1 MNPCVH
7 SFSVTACVDLNI
19 QEQNIL
25 LYFVVLFGSVWRVV
39 VGYLHIIMLSN
50 NPLVAD
56 AYIYYVEHVRQ
67 TLTFHII
74 FFMRGFDYH
83 LIRLKVQASI
93 SYVER
98 VRQRQTFSHHVLHEE
113 WQQGN
118 LFTRY
123 NS

>member
-1 MNPCVH
+1 MIFICCP
-7 SFSVTACVDLNI
+7 I
-19 QEQNIL
+19 R
-25 LYFVVLFGSVWRVV
+25 FVGCKD
-39 VGYLHIIMLSN
+39 I
-50 NPLVAD
+50 
-56 AYIYYVEHVRQ
+56 YIYYVEHVRQ

-93 SYVER
+93 FYVGR

-118 LFTRY
+118 LFTPIRPR
-123 NS
+123 S